1 MALNLQLQLK
11 QAQQLV
17 MTPQLQMSIK
27 LLQFSRLELT
37 AMIKR
42 EMELNPALE
51 EMYDEE
57 PGEKIEEADELSPDR
72 EVVIEEKINDDI
84 DWTAYF
90 DEYNST
96 GTFETEKKESFNT
109 EAVMHSAESLTE
121 HLLWQLSMAF
131 DGDDDRAVG
140 NYIIGNLS
148 PDGYL
153 EATLAEIATAT
164 GQDLKRVEAALSEMQ
179 TFDPL
184 GVCARNVVE
193 CLLIQAEQFDFEDSG
208 VRKEFLIRIIKDHLD
223 HLKNRNSKAIQK
235 KLNAKPE
242 DIIAALNVIR
252 QFDPKPGFNF
262 LDENPQYIIP
272 DIFVYKLEGEFVI
285 ALNDEGLPKLR
296 INRFYK
302 AAMLDKKK
310 AAGGDAQKYIKDH
323 LNSAAWLIRSIHQ
336 RQKTIYKVME
346 SILKFQAD
354 FFEHGLEKL
363 KPLVLNDVAAD
374 IEMHQSTVSR
384 VTTNKYVHTPRG
396 LFELKFFFDNSIKSS
411 DSEDVSSASVQE
423 KIARMIKE
431 EDKNK
436 PITDSQISDLLKKE
450 NISLARRTVAK
461 YRDMLKILPSSRRRQ
476 L

>member
-1 MALNLQLQLK
+1 MSLNLQLQLK

-27 LLQFSRLELT
+27 LLQFSRMELMT
-37 AMIKR
+37 MIKR

-57 PGEKIEEADELSPDR
+57 PGEKIEEAEELSPDR

-96 GTFETEKKESFNT
+96 GTFETEKKESFDT
-109 EAVMHSAESLTE
+109 EANMRSSESLTE
-121 HLLWQLSMAF
+121 HLLWQLTMAF
-131 DGDDDRAVG
+131 SSDDDRAVG
-140 NYIIGNLS
+140 NYIIGNLN
-148 PDGYL
+148 PAGYL
-153 EATLAEIATAT
+153 ESTLPEIAEAT
-164 GQDLKRVEAALSEMQ
+164 GQNLEKVEAILSEMQ

-184 GVCARNVVE
+184 GVCARDVVE
-193 CLLIQAEQFDFEDSG
+193 CLLIQAEQFDFQG
-208 VRKEFLIRIIKDHLD
+208 AAVKKKFLIQIIKEHLD
-223 HLKNRNSKAIQK
+223 NLKNRNSKAIQK
-235 KLNAKPE
+235 KLGAKPE
-242 DIIAALNVIR
+242 DVIAALDIIK
-252 QFDPKPGFNF
+252 QFDPKPGLNF

-272 DIFVYKLEGEFVI
+272 DIFVYKLEGQFVI

-310 AAGGDAQKYIKDH
+310 AGGDEAQKYIKDH

-354 FFEHGLEKL
+354 FFEHGREQL
-363 KPLVLNDVAAD
+363 KALVLNDVAAD
-374 IEMHQSTVSR
+374 IDMHQSTVSR

-411 DSEDVSSASVQE
+411 DSEDLSSASVQE

-436 PITDSQISDLLKKE
+436 PITDLEISDFLKKE

-461 YRDMLKILPSSRRRQ
+461 YRDMLKILPSSKRRQ